1 VSISIPNSYVNPK
14 VRTLGVSKLRL
25 MNASQLREIDKTF
38 VIQENDKPLAVL
50 LKYEDFLAMQEQLLA
65 VLETQ
70 SVLSDKDAIENIL
83 AGRAEANTGKTRTI
97 EQVRDSIKRGKE
109 RA

>member
-1 VSISIPNSYVNPK
+1 MSISIPNSYVNPK